1 MVAAAPARSAA
12 SSRSKE
18 GLPSPAPGRRRSVV
32 RDPQVT
38 PRPRQRLRA
47 PAVGARGGAG
57 AEVYAEVMAREPE
70 GASREY
76 EWAGWEEEEEEKE
89 EESS

>member
-1 MVAAAPARSAA
+1 M
-12 SSRSKE
+12 
-18 GLPSPAPGRRRSVV
+18 
-32 RDPQVT
+32 
-38 PRPRQRLRA
+38 
-47 PAVGARGGAG
+47 
-57 AEVYAEVMAREPE
+57 MAREPE